1 MLVAAAR
8 YRIQESI
15 CGRGIVRCG
24 VLHSFSGSTGFGYDS
39 LFNWSIW
46 YFFKKK
52 ELKQDAVLAT
62 DTNSANITSMQ
73 SPHEKILAP
82 SILAGDHADLK
93 SSLKEIEAAGLSW
106 VHLDIMDGHF
116 VPNLTFGPQTVKA
129 MRSTSDLFF
138 DVHLMLDNPDKF
150 VDAFIDA
157 GADQVTIHVEP
168 DYPITDTLKHIRK
181 RGCKCGVVL
190 NPDTP
195 VDAAKPFLEE
205 CNIVLLMT
213 VQPGFGGQS
222 FREDILP
229 KMETLAKWRNEF
241 GLNYRLEVDGGVD
254 LKTAGSCT
262 ARGVDTLVAGTAF
275 FNAEDR
281 KAFNATVTA

>member
-1 MLVAAAR
+1 LPVF
-8 YRIQESI
+8 Q
-15 CGRGIVRCG
+15 
-24 VLHSFSGSTGFGYDS
+24 LHS
-39 LFNWSIW
+39 
-46 YFFKKK
+46 K
-52 ELKQDAVLAT
+52 VLY
-62 DTNSANITSMQ
+62 MQ
-73 SPHEKILAP
+73 SSHDTILAP

-93 SSLKEIEAAGLSW
+93 SSLKKIEAAGLSW

-129 MRSTSDLFF
+129 MRSSTNLFF
-138 DVHLMLDNPDKF
+138 DVHLMLDNPDKL

-168 DYPITDTLKHIRK
+168 DYPIQETLTRIKA

-195 VDAAKPFLEE
+195 AEAAKPYLEE
-205 CNIVLLMT
+205 CDIILLMT

-222 FREDILP
+222 FRKDVLSKIEIF
-229 KMETLAKWRNEF
+229 ANWRKEL

-254 LKTAGSCT
+254 LNTAGDCT
-262 ARGVDTLVAGTAF
+262 MRGVDTLVAGTAF
-275 FNAEDR
+275 FKAEDSQ
-281 KAFNATVTA
+281 AFNAAVTK

>member
-1 MLVAAAR
+1 MPVPEIRLNVPM
-8 YRIQESI
+8 
-15 CGRGIVRCG
+15 
-24 VLHSFSGSTGFGYDS
+24 
-39 LFNWSIW
+39 
-46 YFFKKK
+46 
-52 ELKQDAVLAT
+52 
-62 DTNSANITSMQ
+62 MQ
-73 SPHEKILAP
+73 SSHEKILAP

-116 VPNLTFGPQTVKA
+116 VPNLTFGPQTIKA
-129 MRSTSDLFF
+129 MRSATDLFF

-168 DYPITDTLKHIRK
+168 DYPIADTLKHIK
-181 RGCKCGVVL
+181 ARGCKCGVVL

-195 VDAAKPFLEE
+195 AEAAKPFLAE
-205 CNIVLLMT
+205 CDIVLLMT

-222 FREDILP
+222 FREDVLP
-229 KMETLAKWRNEF
+229 KFETFAQWREEL

-254 LKTAGSCT
+254 LNTAGSCT
-262 ARGVDTLVAGTAF
+262 SRGVDTLVAGTAF
-275 FNAEDR
+275 FKADDR
-281 KAFNATVTA
+281 KAFSASVTA